1 MCGRFVGFT
10 TLEML
15 QEHFPIDV
23 ADAQVAPNYNV
34 APTQEILAISQHQ
47 GENHLL
53 KYHWGLVPFWAKDVS
68 IGSRLI
74 NARSET
80 VAIQTG

>member
-23 ADAQVAPNYNV
+23 ADVQVTPNYNV
-34 APTQEILAISQHQ
+34 APTQEILAITD
-47 GENHLL
+47 
-53 KYHWGLVPFWAKDVS
+53 VPKS
-68 IGSRLI
+68 CSTGRLYG
-74 NARSET
+74 RL
-80 VAIQTG
+80 